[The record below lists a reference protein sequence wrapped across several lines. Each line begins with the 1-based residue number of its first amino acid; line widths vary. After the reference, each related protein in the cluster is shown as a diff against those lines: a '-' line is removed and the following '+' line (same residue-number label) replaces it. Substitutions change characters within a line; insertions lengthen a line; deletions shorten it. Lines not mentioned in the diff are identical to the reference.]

1 MQTIRERAIDALNR
15 LAVEEAERPY
25 IRAQGI
31 EALHK
36 LLPVAQRDTGQ
47 SRVCAQFLLSL
58 YNGNAFPFPLT
69 DLRGLDTPLWDA
81 CIALLRLDRCPEME
95 VHQYVENGEA
105 IWSELKR
112 KWAPRPD

>member
-1 MQTIRERAIDALNR
+1 MHPVNTRLQDDLNR

-25 IRAQGI
+25 IRAAGI
-31 EALHK
+31 KALHL

-47 SRVCAQFLLSL
+47 SRVCGQFLLSL
-58 YNGNAFPFPLT
+58 YNGDAFPFPLT
-69 DLRGLDTPLWDA
+69 HLRGLDSALWDA
-81 CIALLRLDRCPEME
+81 CIALLRLDRRPEME

>member
-1 MQTIRERAIDALNR
+1 MQSAPARMQDDLNR

-25 IRAQGI
+25 IRSQGI

-36 LLPVAQRDTGQ
+36 LLPVARRDTGQ

-81 CIALLRLDRCPEME
+81 CIALLRLDRRSEME

-105 IWSELKR
+105 IWSELKL